1 MKFIHFIFQFNSKG
15 FITSNQIREK
25 YINDNMLLTNKLI
38 DEYVLFVILVYIN
51 IKSIKNQK
59 QLFSKEEIL
68 IREETN
74 YIFNVNVHLNYK
86 INLYQN
92 LF

>member
-1 MKFIHFIFQFNSKG
+1 MKFIHFILQFNSKG

-38 DEYVLFVILVYIN
+38 DEYVLFVILIYIN

-74 YIFNVNVHLNYK
+74 YIFNVNVHLN
-86 INLYQN
+86 
-92 LF
+92 